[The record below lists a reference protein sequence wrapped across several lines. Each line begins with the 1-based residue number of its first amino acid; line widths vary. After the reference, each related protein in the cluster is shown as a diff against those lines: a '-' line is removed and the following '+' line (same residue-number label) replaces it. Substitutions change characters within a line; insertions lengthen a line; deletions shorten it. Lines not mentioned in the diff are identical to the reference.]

1 MGQTT
6 GIEWTHHT
14 WSPWWGCTKVSDGC
28 KNCYADSWSN
38 RWGFKIWGPSAE
50 RRFFGD
56 KHWNDPRR
64 WDREAAAAGERRRVF
79 PSMCDPFEGRDDLY
93 EPLMRFC
100 GLIEQT
106 PNLDWL
112 LLTKRPENID
122 RLLPMHWMRPG
133 MFPRNIWLGTSFED
147 QKSLIDR
154 LGHLCNCPAP
164 VRFLSGEPLLAEADL
179 IEAFRLVLSAACRLA
194 LICPP
199 PTAKEITTE
208 TASQSISSVLHWMI
222 VGGES
227 GGLARPMDPAWAM
240 KLRDQCRTA
249 GIPFFFKQWGEWAP
263 WDFDSW
269 TPNELH
275 EFRFGQGEESR
286 GVFRVGKKLAGRQL
300 DGRTWDEIPEVRS

>member
-28 KNCYADSWSN
+28 KNCYADTWSN
-38 RWGFKIWGPSAE
+38 RWGFNIWGPSAE

-79 PSMCDPFEGRDDLY
+79 PSMCDPFEGREDLY

-133 MFPRNIWLGTSFED
+133 MFPRNVWLGTSAED
-147 QKSLIDR
+147 QETFDARIA
-154 LGHLCNCPAP
+154 HLQRFPAP
-164 VRFLSGEPLLAEADL
+164 VIFLSCEPLLAQLEL
-179 IEAFRLVLSAACRLA
+179 LLSMRR
-194 LICPP
+194 IDW
-199 PTAKEITTE
+199 
-208 TASQSISSVLHWMI
+208 VI

-227 GGLARPMDPAWAM
+227 GARARPMHPEWV
-240 KLRDQCRTA
+240 RDIREQCSA
-249 GIPFFFKQWGEWAP
+249 EGVPFFFKQWGEWLP
-263 WDFDSW
+263 STRGTHFVCTRGHFDLS
-269 TPNELH
+269 TEDRLYKHQDGDLCLDDCVEIN
-275 EFRFGQGEESR
+275 
-286 GVFRVGKKLAGRQL
+286 RVGKASAGRVL